1 MSLFDRYGR
10 RTTKDN
16 WFRGEETLSRQWKLY
31 NDAIQGTD
39 GDTISNEGWESWLAR
54 HLNTNNSYSHH
65 EIQAAFNQR
74 KENPRTNYL
83 SHGKRG
89 GVVTRTKPF
98 VGDEALSINE
108 WLDSQKES
116 YYETQNANG
125 SNYLSRMQI
134 IKVKKDVESS
144 QCNGRTI
151 TPSSPKFPAL
161 ARMHEPVGNN
171 EEIPHRNMTLQEYHL
186 LCREILQPLIQIF
199 DAETEEQPISTI
211 MRFNKENNPVEFEA
225 ICRYKALEHW
235 VTVCKK
241 VNGVPKANRAN
252 MGHYSW
258 QYNNYCD
265 KFHDSKKQHLFTN
278 MRMIDHTIP
287 EPNLK
292 LLEAH
297 QRMVNTSY
305 SGRKQRLAKTEQEL
319 ARTQKNLDQWT
330 NPLWVE
336 EYVANQISTLTQ
348 QRNTKRKELDKL
360 TDEKLDDEKIIAS
373 L

>member
-1 MSLFDRYGR
+1 MSLFNRYGR

-16 WFRGEETLSRQWKLY
+16 WFRGEETLSREWRLY
-31 NDAIQGTD
+31 NDAIGGTD
-39 GDTISNEGWESWLAR
+39 GNTIKKEGWESWLAR
-54 HLNTNNSYSHH
+54 GLNTNNYFQ
-65 EIQAAFNQR
+65 IQTAFNQR

-98 VGDEALSINE
+98 VGDEVLSINE
-108 WLDSQKES
+108 WLDSQKER
-116 YYETQNANG
+116 YYETQNANA
-125 SNYLSRMQI
+125 SNHLSRMVI
-134 IKVKKDVESS
+134 IRVKKDVESS

-161 ARMHEPVGNN
+161 ARMHKPVGND
-171 EEIPHRNMTLQEYHL
+171 EEIPHRNMTLQEYHV
-186 LCREILQPLIQIF
+186 LCREILQPLIQVF

-225 ICRYKALEHW
+225 ICRYKALGHW
-235 VTVCKK
+235 VTVCQK
-241 VNGVPKANRAN
+241 VNAVPKANR
-252 MGHYSW
+252 MGYYSW
-258 QYNNYCD
+258 QYNTYLND
-265 KFHDSKKQHLFTN
+265 FADSKKQQYLTN
-278 MRMIDHTIP
+278 MRAIDHTIP
-287 EPNLK
+287 EPNWK

-319 ARTQKNLDQWT
+319 AQTQKNLDQWA

-336 EYVANQISTLTQ
+336 EYVANQISNLTQ
-348 QRNTKRKELDKL
+348 QRNTKRKELDRL
-360 TDEKLDDEKIIAS
+360 TDEKLDDEKLIAS